1 MKKSLLLL
9 LPVTMFLTSCS
20 KETVTAPPVDETE
33 WLQQPR
39 GVVVETGGFSCNYFI
54 VQNKWGYAL
63 MQSYGATPFSGSVV
77 YGQHTSW
84 GYGSFYNRSGGYLF
98 RANVVDF
105 GLSYFSA
112 LDQLEWYCRDPFE
125 Q

>member
-1 MKKSLLLL
+1 MKKLLWLIVPVL
-9 LPVTMFLTSCS
+9 VLASSCKKTELPP
-20 KETVTAPPVDETE
+20 PPVDEAE

-39 GVVVETGGFSCNYFI
+39 GIVVETGGFTCGYFI
-54 VQNKWGYAL
+54 VQNQWGYSL
-63 MQSYGATPFSGSVV
+63 MQSYGATPFIGSVI
-77 YGQHTSW
+77 YGQHTNW
-84 GYGSFYNRSGGYLF
+84 GFNSFYNRSSGYLF

-112 LDQLEWYCRDPFE
+112 LDQLQWYCRDPFE